1 MIKILIADDHAVVR
15 QGLKQILAEG
25 LGKSTFG
32 EAGSGAEVL
41 ELAGKDKWDVVV
53 MDVSM
58 PGRSGLDLLK
68 DLKEHH
74 KKLPVLVLSIH
85 PENMY
90 AIRMLKAGA
99 SGYLTKGS
107 APEELVNAIQKI
119 LSGQKYV
126 SPSLLK
132 ELPMYLEPDDKQRPH
147 ESLSDREYQVMCM
160 IVDGKALK
168 DIGEELSLSVKTV
181 TTYRTRILEK
191 MNLKTNADLIHYAYE
206 NKLIPQAEK

>member
-15 QGLKQILAEG
+15 QGLKQILSDG
-25 LGKSTFG
+25 LGKSTFV

-41 ELAGKDKWDVVV
+41 ELLKKDKFDAVV

-58 PGRSGLDLLK
+58 PGRSGLYLLK
-68 DLKEHH
+68 DLKEQY

-85 PENMY
+85 TENMY

-119 LSGQKYV
+119 LSGQKYI
-126 SPSLLK
+126 SPSLMK
-132 ELPMYLEPDDKQRPH
+132 ELPMFLEEKDNQRPH
-147 ESLSDREYQVMCM
+147 ATLSDREYQVMCM

-181 TTYRTRILEK
+181 TTYRARILEK